1 MTIAAFDSNLNPPL
15 NRSPPTA
22 RLESQKERNGQKPG
36 KIERSEAVERLEKTE
51 KSDAVARSK
60 KVERSEAVA
69 RLEKIGSL
77 KAVARLEKIE

>member
-1 MTIAAFDSNLNPPL
+1 MTIGAFESNLNPPL
-15 NRSPPTA
+15 DRCPPTE
-22 RLESQKERNGQKPG
+22 RLESQKERNGQRPE
-36 KIERSEAVERLEKTE
+36 KIERSEIAEGLEKTE